1 VQGNT
6 LSIGDAAA
14 TQKECA
20 EPRGLMGQENRYLQ
34 ALNQAVTFE
43 VEGRNLVFF
52 DGEGIR
58 LVSYRP
64 AG

>member
-1 VQGNT
+1 
-6 LSIGDAAA
+6 
-14 TQKECA
+14 
-20 EPRGLMGQENRYLQ
+20 MYFQ